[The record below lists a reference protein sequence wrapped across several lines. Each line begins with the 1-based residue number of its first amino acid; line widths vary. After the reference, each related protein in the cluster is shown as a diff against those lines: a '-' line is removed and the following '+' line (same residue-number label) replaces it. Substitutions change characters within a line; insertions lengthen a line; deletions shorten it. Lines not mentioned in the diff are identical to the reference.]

1 MSLRPTPTG
10 SLKRLEWFCVS
21 RLGAGGAHVYSWSDG
36 MGGVAEVMS
45 TCPRCREGALPGCA
59 HPIQHPCPPPLT
71 GTTPR
76 HTPPLQE
83 DGPCWGGAYLVLVFC
98 LKDTTGPQLALSFG
112 AEAVPVALRCLH
124 WSTPPP
130 GGALP
135 SSDHSLPPAWG
146 RGRTRLWGPLNWD
159 VPPRARRAQRPW
171 EVEAGPATPGAGAAF
186 CGCPGAYSPT
196 RTHMHTAFAERE
208 LLTCSSYFYNDSR
221 TLVRAKR
228 P

>member
-59 HPIQHPCPPPLT
+59 HPIQHPCPTPLT

-83 DGPCWGGAYLVLVFC
+83 DGPCWGGGLPCVGVL
-98 LKDTTGPQLALSFG
+98 SERHNG
-112 AEAVPVALRCLH
+112 APV
-124 WSTPPP
+124 
-130 GGALP
+130 
-135 SSDHSLPPAWG
+135 SSE
-146 RGRTRLWGPLNWD
+146 LWG
-159 VPPRARRAQRPW
+159 
-171 EVEAGPATPGAGAAF
+171 
-186 CGCPGAYSPT
+186 
-196 RTHMHTAFAERE
+196 
-208 LLTCSSYFYNDSR
+208 
-221 TLVRAKR
+221 
-228 P
+228 

>member
-1 MSLRPTPTG
+1 MSLQPLPTG

-21 RLGAGGAHVYSWSDG
+21 RRGAGGAHVYSWSDG

-59 HPIQHPCPPPLT
+59 HPIQHPCPPLLT

-83 DGPCWGGAYLVLVFC
+83 DGPGGGAYLVLVFC

-124 WSTPPP
+124 WGTPPP

-135 SSDHSLPPAWG
+135 QL
-146 RGRTRLWGPLNWD
+146 
-159 VPPRARRAQRPW
+159 RPQ
-171 EVEAGPATPGAGAAF
+171 PATSLGQG
-186 CGCPGAYSPT
+186 
-196 RTHMHTAFAERE
+196 
-208 LLTCSSYFYNDSR
+208 
-221 TLVRAKR
+221 
-228 P
+228 